1 MMNSFRTLVLQL
13 RIFTPCATE
22 RHVGTPSS
30 PETRRL
36 ETGVTARRRRNPSWQ
51 SAGDSGVGRDAPHDR
66 CGQDEQ
72 HCIDHNPVR
81 NHVATSFNS

>member
-22 RHVGTPSS
+22 PHVGTVPKLDAWK
-30 PETRRL
+30 PVAL
-36 ETGVTARRRRNPSWQ
+36 LHD
-51 SAGDSGVGRDAPHDR
+51 AGSLPGRAQVDSGVGRDPPHDR

-72 HCIDHNPVR
+72 HCIDHNPVG
-81 NHVATSFNS
+81 NHVATSFNL